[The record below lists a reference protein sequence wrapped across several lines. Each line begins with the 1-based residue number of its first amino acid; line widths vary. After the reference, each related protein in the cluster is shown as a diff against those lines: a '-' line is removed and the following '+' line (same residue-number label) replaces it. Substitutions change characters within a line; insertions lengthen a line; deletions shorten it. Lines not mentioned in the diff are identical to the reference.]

1 MKSKERIFERTK
13 FNNSRNAGFV
23 ARDVVKNMSRGSA
36 SAEKITTVLN
46 IIHES
51 EHISSIFRINN
62 DVIKNYESYLISA
75 VSDKSLKPHTAQG
88 YASSVNAISNY
99 INLRTDKN
107 LPIISPFKAGI
118 KNKLEYGGKET
129 PQALYNKVYS
139 QVKENQQIKL
149 ELQRYFGLRV
159 QESHCIKK
167 SSIKNALSTGIL
179 HLEGKLDRTK
189 NTRSR
194 DITIRTEK
202 QKEVLTRTLDYM
214 EKTKQNS
221 LIETNLK
228 YRQAQSKYYRDLAK
242 AGGTRKNNNGHNF
255 SHGNRHFSLQETF
268 KLTGSDKIVS
278 GEAGHGEER
287 TTDIYLGK
295 H

>member
-1 MKSKERIFERTK
+1 MKSKERIFEHTK

-23 ARDVVKNMSRGSA
+23 ARDVVKNMGRSSTT
-36 SAEKITTVLN
+36 AEKIV
-46 IIHES
+46 IVFDKIHER
-51 EHISSIFRINN
+51 EHISSIPRINN

-88 YASSVNAISNY
+88 YSSAMNAIIEY
-99 INLRTDKN
+99 INLRTNKN
-107 LPIISPFKAGI
+107 LPLISPLEIGI

-129 PQALYNKVYS
+129 PQTLYNKVYS

-167 SSIKNALSTGIL
+167 SSIKNALRTGIL

-194 DITIRTEK
+194 DITIRTEQ
-202 QKEVLTRTLDYM
+202 QKEVLTRTLDY
-214 EKTKQNS
+214 
-221 LIETNLK
+221 IERNGQK
-228 YRQAQSKYYRDLAK
+228 SMIENDKSWRQAQGKFYRDMAK
-242 AGGTRKNNNGHNF
+242 VGFTKANNAGHNAP
-255 SHGNRHFSLQETF
+255 HGNRHFFVKQTF
-268 KLTGSDKIVS
+268 ILTASKPTVS
-278 GEAGHGEER
+278 SEIGHSENR
-287 TTDIYLGK
+287 STDIYLGK